1 LRDKIKFRYKMKQI
15 YQLIVRPTHVFIN
28 NKLFIKVSNQN
39 YIRVKQKL
47 PEFIEDVTELKKYDY
62 HFKK

>member
-1 LRDKIKFRYKMKQI
+1 MNRIYK
-15 YQLIVRPTHVFIN
+15 LIVKPTHVIIN
-28 NKLFIKVSNQN
+28 NQLFIKINKQN

-47 PEFIEDVTELKKYDY
+47 PEFIEDITELQKYDY

>member
-1 LRDKIKFRYKMKQI
+1 MKRI

-28 NKLFIKVSNQN
+28 NKLFIKVNNQN